1 MSNKAEMTY
10 RILIAEDDDAHRV
23 ALERHL
29 SRSGYDVVACE
40 SAEQALARFGAFAPH
55 LVISD
60 IRMGGMSGLDLLS
73 TLIERAPGTR
83 VILATAYDDMQLA
96 VDAMKRGA
104 VDFLMKPL
112 DLDDIDEAVQNAL
125 PQDKSEVQEADPTEA
140 TVMPNRLIGR
150 DPRMVA
156 IYKTVGRVAATD
168 APVLILGETGTGKE
182 LVARTIH
189 ENSRRA
195 KGAFISVNCA
205 AVPES
210 LLESELFG
218 HLKGSFTGAMA
229 DRRGRF
235 ELASEGTIFLD
246 EIGDTTP
253 AFQAKLLR
261 VLQEGEYYPVGAE
274 APRHTNAR
282 VLAATHRNLEE
293 RARAGE
299 FRQDLL
305 FRLRVVELEL
315 PPLRDR
321 RGDIPRLARYLA
333 VKSAVSLGRPSP
345 TISDSAMRVLL
356 SYDWPG
362 NIREL
367 ENAVMRAIVMA
378 QDSVLRAEHFEVS
391 TPIALDTLPP
401 ELELGLRPLSDM
413 ERAYVQHVLVQTGGH
428 KLKTAE
434 ILKVSRGRLDRI
446 IEKHGLT
453 ADFSED
459 LPRKPGRKPNGDRKP
474 EHNELSA

>member
-10 RILIAEDDDAHRV
+10 RILVVEDDDAHRV
-23 ALERHL
+23 ALDRHL

-125 PQDKSEVQEADPTEA
+125 PQPKSEVQEADPTEA
-140 TVMPNRLIGR
+140 AVMPNRLIGR

-293 RARAGE
+293 RARVGE

-345 TISDSAMRVLL
+345 TIADSAMRVLL

-459 LPRKPGRKPNGDRKP
+459 QPRKPGRKPNGDRKP

>member
-10 RILIAEDDDAHRV
+10 RILVVEDDDAHRV

-125 PQDKSEVQEADPTEA
+125 PQPKSEVQEADPTESA
-140 TVMPNRLIGR
+140 VMPNRLIGR

-459 LPRKPGRKPNGDRKP
+459 VPRKPGRKPNGDRNT

>member
-1 MSNKAEMTY
+1 MSNKAEITY
-10 RILIAEDDDAHRV
+10 RILVVEDDDAHRV

-40 SAEQALARFGAFAPH
+40 SAEQGLARFGAFAPH

-125 PQDKSEVQEADPTEA
+125 PQPKSEVHEPDPTESA
-140 TVMPNRLIGR
+140 VMPNRLIGR

-293 RARAGE
+293 RVRTGD

-345 TISDSAMRVLL
+345 TLSDSAMRVLL

-391 TPIALDTLPP
+391 TPIALDSLPP

-459 LPRKPGRKPNGDRKP
+459 VPRKPGRKPNGDHKP

>member
-1 MSNKAEMTY
+1 MTTKPDTTY
-10 RILIAEDDDAHRV
+10 RILVVEDDEAHRV

-29 SRSGYDVVACE
+29 SRSGYDVIACD
-40 SAEQALARFGAFAPH
+40 SAEQALARFGTFAPH

-60 IRMGGMSGLDLLS
+60 IRMGGMSGLELLS
-73 TLIERAPGTR
+73 TLMERAPGTR

-96 VDAMKRGA
+96 VDAMKQGA

-112 DLDDIDEAVQNAL
+112 DLDDIDEAVEQAL
-125 PQDKSEVQEADPTEA
+125 PQPKGEVQESDPNEA
-140 TVMPNRLIGR
+140 SVVANRLIGR

-156 IYKTVGRVAATD
+156 IYKTVGKVASTE
-168 APVLILGETGTGKE
+168 APVLIRGETGTGKE

-195 KGAFISVNCA
+195 KGGFISVNCA
-205 AVPES
+205 ALPES

-218 HLKGSFTGAMA
+218 HLKGSFTGATA

-246 EIGDTTP
+246 EIGDTTQ

-261 VLQEGEYYPVGAE
+261 VLQEGEFYPVGAE
-274 APRHTNAR
+274 SPRHTNAR
-282 VLAATHRNLEE
+282 VIAATHRNLDEMS
-293 RARAGE
+293 RTGE

-305 FRLRVVELEL
+305 FRLRVVELQL

-345 TISDSAMRVLL
+345 TFAESAMRVLL
-356 SYDWPG
+356 GYDWPG

-367 ENAVMRAIVMA
+367 ENAIMRAIVMA
-378 QDSVLRAEHFEVS
+378 QDNVLRAEHFELSAPVV
-391 TPIALDTLPP
+391 LDTLPAD
-401 ELELGLRPLSDM
+401 LELGLRPLSDM

-459 LPRKPGRKPNGDRKP
+459 LPRKSNRKTGGDHKSEPN
-474 EHNELSA
+474 EITA